1 MKGYTFRIKYDKMNY
16 TPQNQSKTGEFTMK
30 FSYKKLWK
38 LLIDRD
44 IKYKDLIEKM
54 GISRSTFYKLKKD
67 ENVTTDVLLKI
78 CEFLQCDVSE
88 IMECIEKETKN

>member
-1 MKGYTFRIKYDKMNY
+1 MNLDDIE
-16 TPQNQSKTGEFTMK
+16 GVIMK

-44 IKYKDLIEKM
+44 IKHKDLIDKT

-67 ENVTTDVLLKI
+67 ENVTTDVLIKI
-78 CEFLQCDVSE
+78 CEFLQCDISD
-88 IMECIEKETKN
+88 IMECIEKI

>member
-1 MKGYTFRIKYDKMNY
+1 
-16 TPQNQSKTGEFTMK
+16 MK

-38 LLIDRD
+38 ILIDRE
-44 IKYKDLIEKM
+44 IKHKDLINKT

-78 CEFLQCDVSE
+78 CEELNCDISE
-88 IMECIEKETKN
+88 IVECID

>member
-1 MKGYTFRIKYDKMNY
+1 
-16 TPQNQSKTGEFTMK
+16 MK

-44 IKYKDLIEKM
+44 IKHKDLIDKI

-67 ENVTTDVLLKI
+67 ENVTTEVLLKI
-78 CEFLQCDVSE
+78 WEELNCYISE
-88 IMECIEKETKN
+88 IMECID

>member
-1 MKGYTFRIKYDKMNY
+1 
-16 TPQNQSKTGEFTMK
+16 MK

-44 IKYKDLIEKM
+44 IKHKDLIDKT

-67 ENVTTDVLLKI
+67 ENVMTDVLLKI
-78 CEFLQCDVSE
+78 CKELNCDISE
-88 IMECIEKETKN
+88 IVECID

>member
-1 MKGYTFRIKYDKMNY
+1 MKLNDIE
-16 TPQNQSKTGEFTMK
+16 EFIMK

-44 IKYKDLIEKM
+44 IKHKDLIVKT

-67 ENVTTDVLLKI
+67 ENVTTDVLIKI
-78 CEFLQCDVSE
+78 CEFLQCDISD
-88 IMECIEKETKN
+88 IMECIEKI

>member
-1 MKGYTFRIKYDKMNY
+1 MILIGVIKM
-16 TPQNQSKTGEFTMK
+16 E

-38 LLIDRD
+38 LLIDKD
-44 IKYKDLIEKM
+44 IKHKDLINKT

-78 CEFLQCDVSE
+78 CEELNCDISE
-88 IMECIEKETKN
+88 IVECID

>member
-1 MKGYTFRIKYDKMNY
+1 MILIGVIK
-16 TPQNQSKTGEFTMK
+16 MK

-38 LLIDRD
+38 LLIDKD
-44 IKYKDLIEKM
+44 IKHKDLTNKT

-78 CEFLQCDVSE
+78 CEELNCDISE
-88 IMECIEKETKN
+88 IVECID

>member
-1 MKGYTFRIKYDKMNY
+1 MKLNY
-16 TPQNQSKTGEFTMK
+16 IGEFIMK

-44 IKYKDLIEKM
+44 IKHKDLIDKT

-67 ENVTTDVLLKI
+67 ENVTTDVLIKI
-78 CEFLQCDVSE
+78 CEFLQCDISD
-88 IMECIEKETKN
+88 IMECIEEK

>member
-1 MKGYTFRIKYDKMNY
+1 MILIGVIK
-16 TPQNQSKTGEFTMK
+16 MK

-38 LLIDRD
+38 LLIDKD
-44 IKYKDLIEKM
+44 IKHKDLINKT

-78 CEFLQCDVSE
+78 CEELNCDISE
-88 IMECIEKETKN
+88 IVEGID

>member
-1 MKGYTFRIKYDKMNY
+1 
-16 TPQNQSKTGEFTMK
+16 MK

-38 LLIDRD
+38 ILIDRY
-44 IKYKDLIEKM
+44 IKHKDLINKT

-78 CEFLQCDVSE
+78 CEELNCDISE
-88 IMECIEKETKN
+88 IVECID

>member
-1 MKGYTFRIKYDKMNY
+1 MKGYTFRLKYDKMNY

-44 IKYKDLIEKM
+44 ISIK
-54 GISRSTFYKLKKD
+54 T
-67 ENVTTDVLLKI
+67 
-78 CEFLQCDVSE
+78 
-88 IMECIEKETKN
+88 